1 MAGLPP
7 ARWKEEPGTAQGV
20 ALGTHGDWDSASTW
34 PLTCPRWSQA
44 PRRTQASLTVGTGG
58 CVSPALLRF
67 PPLCSS
73 KAPAP
78 RVSVTAEGST
88 SSTGLEDHYQ
98 EKKNRFT
105 SSYGQQSPGLG
116 AEFGMVEF
124 RDANPKPSLGSTGS
138 AVCILQVPPL
148 PTLPP
153 RASRSQQRRTP
164 QLPVALTSHCWIF
177 NLTSITFLLAGGQC
191 WTFIRPRSACK
202 GKTPA
207 TQASLG
213 ARIFR
218 MQRC

>member
-67 PPLCSS
+67 PPPCSS

-116 AEFGMVEF
+116 GEFGMVEF
-124 RDANPKPSLGSTGS
+124 CDANPKPSPGKHKECSLYTASSTPANTS
-138 AVCILQVPPL
+138 PQSIQEPAERDPPTPCSLDQPLLDLQSHIHH
-148 PTLPP
+148 LPP
-153 RASRSQQRRTP
+153 CWRTM
-164 QLPVALTSHCWIF
+164 LDAYKAKKCL
-177 NLTSITFLLAGGQC
+177 
-191 WTFIRPRSACK
+191 
-202 GKTPA
+202 
-207 TQASLG
+207 
-213 ARIFR
+213 
-218 MQRC
+218 